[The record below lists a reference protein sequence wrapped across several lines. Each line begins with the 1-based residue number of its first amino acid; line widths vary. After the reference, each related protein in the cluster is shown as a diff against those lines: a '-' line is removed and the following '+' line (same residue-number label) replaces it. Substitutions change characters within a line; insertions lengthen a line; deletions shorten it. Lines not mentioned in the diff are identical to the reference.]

1 MLFGNCLHLAAVQT
15 QSHSSIG
22 ASCQEMPRRENKKLP
37 AENSGSVPYGTVR
50 EDDGKYFPR
59 KLRAEITNL

>member
-22 ASCQEMPRRENKKLP
+22 ASGQETPRKENKKLP
-37 AENSGSVPYGTVR
+37 AENSGCSGEAKSWNIY
-50 EDDGKYFPR
+50 
-59 KLRAEITNL
+59 